1 MPACTWPLAW
11 AGGLRSGVAL
21 GQMLDVS
28 KNGFSYSYAQGEVGY
43 AVGRVL
49 LSARA
54 SIMPYNT
61 AIPDVESIARRDA
74 SRASVE
80 RNEYQISELSLGVG
94 VRL

>member
-1 MPACTWPLAW
+1 
-11 AGGLRSGVAL
+11 
-21 GQMLDVS
+21 MLNVS
-28 KNGFSYSYAQGEVGY
+28 KNGFSYSYVQGELAY

-74 SRASVE
+74 GRALVG
-80 RNEYQISELSLGVG
+80 RKHHFIMELSLEIGVW
-94 VRL
+94 LQKTKL

>member
-1 MPACTWPLAW
+1 M
-11 AGGLRSGVAL
+11 RSGVAL
-21 GQMLDVS
+21 GQMLNVS
-28 KNGFSYSYAQGEVGY
+28 KNGFSYSHVQGELAY

-54 SIMPYNT
+54 SFMPYNT
-61 AIPDVESIARRDA
+61 TIPDVESIARRDA

-80 RNEYQISELSLGVG
+80 RNEYRISEMSFGIG

>member
-1 MPACTWPLAW
+1 MPACTRPLAW

-21 GQMLDVS
+21 GQMLNVS
-28 KNGFSYSYAQGEVGY
+28 KNGFSYSYVQGELAY

-74 SRASVE
+74 DRVFSE
-80 RNEYQISELSLGVG
+80 RKHHFIRGLILGIG
-94 VRL
+94 VWL

>member
-1 MPACTWPLAW
+1 MCPKMASATPTRRAR
-11 AGGLRSGVAL
+11 G
-21 GQMLDVS
+21 
-28 KNGFSYSYAQGEVGY
+28 GY
-43 AVGRVL
+43 AVGQVL

-54 SIMPYNT
+54 FIMPYNT

>member
-21 GQMLDVS
+21 GQMLNVS
-28 KNGFSYSYAQGEVGY
+28 KNGFSYSYVQGELAY

-54 SIMPYNT
+54 SFMPYNT
-61 AIPDVESIARRDA
+61 TIPDVESIARRDA

-80 RNEYQISELSLGVG
+80 RNEYRISEMSFGIG